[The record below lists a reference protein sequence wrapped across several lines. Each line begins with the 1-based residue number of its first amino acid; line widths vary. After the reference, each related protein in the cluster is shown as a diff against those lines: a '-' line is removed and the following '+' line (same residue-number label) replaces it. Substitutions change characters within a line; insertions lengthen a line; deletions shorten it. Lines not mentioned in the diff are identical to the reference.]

1 MPLPTPD
8 VAVRRSRVLMS
19 HLGTDIAAALREADV
34 VEIMVNPDGQLWVER
49 IGVGRQVTD
58 HRLTPAHAEAVIRLV
73 AAHMGEVVNDQLP
86 MIAGVLPEGGERF
99 QGVLP
104 PLARAPCFTI
114 RKRPEMIFP
123 LGDYV
128 DHGTMTEDQADVL
141 RDALDRRANIL
152 IAGGTGSGKTT
163 LANALLAEPA
173 FRDERVVI
181 IEDTPELQCAA
192 PDRIELLTKRTPPPV
207 TMTDLVRMTLRL
219 RPDRIV
225 IGEVRGGEA
234 LDMLKAMNTGH
245 PGSLTTV
252 HANSAHDALF
262 RLEDLVGE
270 ASLTVP
276 RRTIAAAIDLIVHIE
291 RTATGRIVREIAAV
305 ELDAEQNY
313 RLLQKT
319 EVSTRCYLVGA
330 P

>member
-1 MPLPTPD
+1 
-8 VAVRRSRVLMS
+8 
-19 HLGTDIAAALREADV
+19 
-34 VEIMVNPDGQLWVER
+34 
-49 IGVGRQVTD
+49 
-58 HRLTPAHAEAVIRLV
+58 
-73 AAHMGEVVNDQLP
+73 
-86 MIAGVLPEGGERF
+86 
-99 QGVLP
+99 
-104 PLARAPCFTI
+104 
-114 RKRPEMIFP
+114 
-123 LGDYV
+123 
-128 DHGTMTEDQADVL
+128 MTEDQADVL

-313 RLLQKT
+313 RLLQKS
-319 EVSTRCYLVGA
+319 EVSTRCYLVHWRVQKIHHRHA
-330 P
+330 PDAREC